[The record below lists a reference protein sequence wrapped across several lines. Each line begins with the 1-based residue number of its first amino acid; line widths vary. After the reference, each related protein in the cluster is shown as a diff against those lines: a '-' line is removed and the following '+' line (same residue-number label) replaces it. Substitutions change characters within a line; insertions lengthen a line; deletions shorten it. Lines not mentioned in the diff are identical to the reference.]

1 MPYPHRDVP
10 ATWPAQR
17 PLAVPISIMLEGWAD
32 DTAPGI
38 GPMGNPL
45 KAGVLDRQAISWAEY
60 GAKVGAW
67 RILDLLDRHQA
78 RAVFYVSGVVA
89 ERYPDLLA
97 AIVQQGHVVAGH
109 SWSQH
114 MIPAYLSEAE
124 ERQDI
129 ARCTEVL
136 TQASGSRPMGW
147 ISPRCTPSQSTA
159 QLLAEAGYAWHA
171 DTFDSDVPYVLDTP
185 AGPITAMPFTME
197 INDMPLSV
205 RYGNEPQA
213 YTRALAR
220 VLDNWG
226 LLGTPACLDMTL
238 HAHVYGRPA
247 GAIEFIHA
255 IDLVRRH
262 EQVAWLTHHAEL
274 SDMMATQVR

>member
-1 MPYPHRDVP
+1 MSFPHLEVP

-32 DTAPGI
+32 GSAPGI

-45 KAGVLDRQAISWAEY
+45 KAGVLDTQAVSWAEY

-67 RILDLLDRHQA
+67 RMLDVLDRHQA
-78 RAVFYVSGVVA
+78 RAVFYVSGIVA

-97 AIVQQGHVVAGH
+97 AITQQGHVVAGH
-109 SWSQH
+109 SWTQGT
-114 MIPAYLSEAE
+114 IPAYLSPEE
-124 ERQDI
+124 ERRDI
-129 ARCTEVL
+129 ARCTDIL
-136 TQASGSRPMGW
+136 TQTSGSRPRGW
-147 ISPRCTPSQSTA
+147 ISPRCTPSAVTS
-159 QLLAEAGYAWHA
+159 QLLVEAVYAWHA
-171 DTFDSDVPYVLDTP
+171 DTFDADVPYRKDTP
-185 AGPITAMPFTME
+185 AGPIVAMPFTMD

-205 RYGNEPQA
+205 RYGNVPEA
-213 YTRALAR
+213 YTQALAR

-238 HAHVYGRPA
+238 HAHVFGRPA

-274 SDMMATQVR
+274 SDMMAAQLR